1 MEFWIWIGYTS
12 PWQNNDVSLN
22 PGSQFQLPGTSTTMS
37 YFSIYFGCYNRC
49 TRYVICLT
57 GGGLRQRSA
66 GSLTPPCAVNIVPP
80 PPKKMTKMEPILL
93 QTEQRIRCFELL
105 LLYITTNW
113 YKLGMQV
120 ITQWKSRRVIR
131 SGHLWLHLTSLLL
144 TYTNTLF
151 WHALYVHTIGIIF
164 V

>member
-80 PPKKMTKMEPILL
+80 PPQKKWQKWSLYYFKLNSAYVALNCYYCISLL
-93 QTEQRIRCFELL
+93 IDTSSVSI
-105 LLYITTNW
+105 I
-113 YKLGMQV
+113 QV
-120 ITQWKSRRVIR
+120 ITQWKSRRVIC
-131 SGHLWLHLTSLLL
+131 SGHLWLHS
-144 TYTNTLF
+144 F
-151 WHALYVHTIGIIF
+151 
-164 V
+164 